1 MSDIHKVLARLKNV
15 KQAGEAQW
23 ACSCPAH
30 NDANPSLTVSLA
42 DDGRILLRCHAG
54 CSFEEIRRAMGLEA
68 RDFAPNSTEKRA
80 KQKRRIVATY
90 DYPHAQ
96 KVRYDPKS
104 FSWRHLDEDGAWIYN
119 RKGIPHELYI
129 RGNEQQIMF
138 FVEGEKDV
146 DNLSSLGFYVACNED
161 GADKN
166 GNGKWFDGY
175 NEPFRGKDVRIV
187 IDNDETGRNFSP
199 FVASKLL
206 DIAKSIK
213 LFDLN
218 TVWSDCPEH
227 GDISDML
234 SALGKDAT
242 LENLKR
248 LEASAPLFTG
258 KTELETIQDKPKE
271 LPNFYRDGKF
281 LHNIFGDYLI
291 EHYGCCIINDA
302 IHIYDNGIYK
312 PGAEAAQGIMLEL
325 LPELSAAKRK
335 EVYEYLKVSRHTP
348 HLELSPPNYIPFK
361 SKIYNIDTDEFIEY
375 SRDYVFLNRFPF
387 DYKPDAPYC
396 ESVSSLLYAI
406 ADGDDDIVTL
416 LCETFGN
423 CFYMLNSYRG
433 AVFLYGRS
441 GNNGKSTLLNMLIQ
455 LLGKENVSSL
465 SLQDTAERFRLIGM
479 YGKAANIGDDISAAY
494 FPESSIFKKLV
505 TGEYVKAEKKGQDPI
520 DFRNYA
526 KIFFALNE
534 LPPIKDK
541 SEAFFSRILLIPLN
555 HDFSKEKDVSL
566 KDKRWSQSEMEYLTR
581 LAMDG
586 LKRLIKNGDFI
597 KPQRTV
603 DALNEFEKE
612 NDPILLFLDDEVDR
626 SGIIGKSTQEV
637 YDEFCL
643 WCYKN
648 GHKNIPAKINFS
660 RRICQRL
667 HIQARNER
675 VYGKQIKIYRN
686 AG

>member
-1 MSDIHKVLARLKNV
+1 MADFERVKARAENV
-15 KQAGEAQW
+15 KMISPTQFN
-23 ACSCPAH
+23 CTCPAH
-30 NDANPSLTVSLA
+30 KDKNPSLTVTLA
-42 DDGRILLRCHAG
+42 SNGRILTHCHAG
-54 CSFEEIRRAMGLEA
+54 CSFDEIVSAWGLSK
-68 RDFAPNSTEKRA
+68 RDFAPAPDEKPP
-80 KQKRRIVATY
+80 KQKKRIVAIY
-90 DYPHAQ
+90 KYPHAE
-96 KVRYDPKS
+96 KIRYEPKS
-104 FSWRHLDEDGAWIYN
+104 FAWRHLGEDGTFIYN
-119 RKGIPHELYI
+119 RRGIPHELYI
-129 RGNEQQIMF
+129 RGNEQQTMF

-161 GADKN
+161 GADKH
-166 GNGKWFDGY
+166 GKGKWFDGY

-187 IDNDETGRNFSP
+187 IDNDATGRSFSP

-242 LENLKR
+242 LENLKT
-248 LEASAPLFTG
+248 LEASTPLFTVE
-258 KTELETIQDKPKE
+258 TESIVVEDKPKE

-281 LHNIFGDYLI
+281 LHNVFGDYLI
-291 EHYGCCIINDA
+291 ENYGCCIINEA

-312 PGAEAAQGIMLEL
+312 PGTEAAQGIMLEL

-348 HLELSPPNYIPFK
+348 HLELSPPNFIPFK
-361 SKIYNIDTDEFIEY
+361 SKIYDLDTDEFIDY
-375 SRDYVFLNRFPF
+375 SREYVFLNRFPF
-387 DYKPDAPYC
+387 DFKPDAPYC
-396 ESVSSLLYAI
+396 ESVSNLLYAI
-406 ADGDDDIVTL
+406 ADGDNDIVTL

-505 TGEYVKAEKKGQDPI
+505 TGEYVKGEKKGQDPI
-520 DFRNYA
+520 DFRSYA

-541 SEAFFSRILLIPLN
+541 SNAFFSRILLIPLD

-566 KDKRWSQSEMEYLTR
+566 KDKKWSQTEMEYLTR

-597 KPQRTV
+597 KPQRTI

-626 SGIIGKSTQEV
+626 SGIVGKSTQEV

-667 HIQARNER
+667 HIQARNEKIC
-675 VYGKQIKIYRN
+675 GKQIKVYRN
-686 AG
+686 AS